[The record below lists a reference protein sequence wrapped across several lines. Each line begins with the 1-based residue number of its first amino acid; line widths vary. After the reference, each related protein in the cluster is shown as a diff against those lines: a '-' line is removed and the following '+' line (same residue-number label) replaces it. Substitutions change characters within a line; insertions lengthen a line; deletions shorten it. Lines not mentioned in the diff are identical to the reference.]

1 MFVFE
6 SLAKLFKVV
15 VVHHPRKW
23 LGLVHQVLFFL
34 CPLLLLRC
42 VFTVFKQVV
51 FEQNLLPL
59 RTLRVGLGS
68 HELGT
73 PKSLRPSPDCRI
85 SFQGLPELVGF
96 EIVAKCSLKK
106 PCYVA
111 TIEDP
116 VRVDV
121 HVDTAVEF
129 AGEYPG
135 WIYGGVHA
143 CGAVHTSV
151 KAICNFAKYPA
162 HGHRDL
168 ALVEQHRLGAH
179 KA

>member
-1 MFVFE
+1 MARFE
-6 SLAKLFKVV
+6 
-15 VVHHPRKW
+15 
-23 LGLVHQVLFFL
+23 
-34 CPLLLLRC
+34 PLLEGDGAQTPPRLTERAFFGVPSLLPE
-42 VFTVFKQVV
+42 VPAFLFSLSYLS
-51 FEQNLLPL
+51 LLPL

-73 PKSLRPSPDCRI
+73 PKSLRPRPDCRI
-85 SFQGLPELVGF
+85 SFQGLLELVGF